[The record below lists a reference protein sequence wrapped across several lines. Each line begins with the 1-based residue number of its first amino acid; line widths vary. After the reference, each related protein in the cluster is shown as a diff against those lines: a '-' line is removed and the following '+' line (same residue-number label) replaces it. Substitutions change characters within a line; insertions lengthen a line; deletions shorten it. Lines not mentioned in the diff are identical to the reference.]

1 MWMMNHLIVIYQERP
16 WMYLSDIDKER
27 TKKYKEEHPNLKI
40 IICDNHQIKE
50 VKFSEVE
57 LQN

>member
-1 MWMMNHLIVIYQERP
+1 MNHLIVIYQERP